1 MKTHLKNNWYL
12 YLIGIAII
20 LIIIKLLKD
29 RNPPFQV
36 GASFGNNN
44 NTSGGGVSFSTF
56 PDDLTIVLQNGS
68 QGNEVR
74 TLQGLMNDYI
84 ENYGNS
90 FDWFENGTGMILL
103 PLEPDGDFGP
113 LTENLLFTLTGQNT
127 ISLDEWNGLM
137 GV

>member
-29 RNPPFQV
+29 RNAPFKL
-36 GASFGNNN
+36 GGSFSDSENN
-44 NTSGGGVSFSTF
+44 SSSVSFSTE

-74 TLQGLMNDYI
+74 TLQGLLNDYI
-84 ENYGNS
+84 DSVVVDYSESGS
-90 FDWFENGTGMILL
+90 TLL
-103 PLEPDGDFGP
+103 LFPIEQDGVFGS
-113 LTENLLFTLTGQNT
+113 LTENLLFSITGQNT
-127 ISLDEWNGLM
+127 ISLDEYNALM
-137 GV
+137 LA